1 MAQKKSIFN
10 SKGWK
15 NGMKYLYGWGAAVVI
30 LGALFKILH
39 FPGANEM
46 LIVGLGTEAVIFFFS
61 AFEPLPE
68 DEEHWR
74 WDKVFPQLAHADD
87 DDDEIDM
94 DSLSGGSAGAGV
106 LASGLGKTS
115 QLLQENALT
124 PDLFE
129 NLSESIKGLKVN
141 VQNLADISDTTVAT
155 NEFSQKLKQA
165 SNKIDEL
172 SKGYSFSVESMNEL
186 GSSLSSIK
194 NSQEQIITAV
204 SGYQQ
209 QIVLAT
215 TNLSSLNSVYE
226 LELQDAQKHIN
237 SINKF
242 YGSISGVMQN
252 LLDTSSDTDSLRTE
266 VSNLATNMQRLNTI
280 YGNML
285 SAMASGK

>member
-1 MAQKKSIFN
+1 
-10 SKGWK
+10 
-15 NGMKYLYGWGAAVVI
+15 MKYLYGWGAAVVI